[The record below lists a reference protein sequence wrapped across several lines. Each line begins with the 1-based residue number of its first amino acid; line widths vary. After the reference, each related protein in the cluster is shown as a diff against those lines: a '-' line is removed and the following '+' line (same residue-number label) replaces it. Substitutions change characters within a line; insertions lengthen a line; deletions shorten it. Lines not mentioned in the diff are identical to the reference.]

1 MKKLV
6 SYLSIAAMI
15 LVAGACNKQEQ
26 PDEDSGKLSDLQYLI
41 DGLVRTDEAGNI
53 TGYMVGDCLN
63 EADPWDI
70 SVPVN
75 NYDEAAAIFRDL
87 LPDDAQVTT
96 SGKTLIWAMTDE
108 EGKPEATAEFVED
121 PGLGAIAA
129 MTVKPVLKAGEVK
142 QITPSVH
149 FILTSTWPQNAGAA
163 KEILE
168 RDYYLGA
175 TVIME
180 KNLGFGSGSFVVIRP
195 WSPSECGIM
204 IKLKTNTSASRNE
217 MSSVKTL
224 HKVHKAL
231 YANYDLLVNGCGEE
245 RNWPSLDRWYMS
257 RNDRLSIT
265 IAEAGF
271 VNLKTNKEK
280 WVFFLNRPDNMAL
293 AFVYFFK
300 PDGDKIKFW

>member
-142 QITPSVH
+142 QNTPSVH
-149 FILTSTWPQNAGAA
+149 FILTSAWPQNAGAA
-163 KEILE
+163 EEILE

-175 TVIME
+175 TVFLK
-180 KNLGFGSGSFVVIRP
+180 KNLGFGEGEFLVIRP
-195 WSPSECGIM
+195 WTPSECGIM
-204 IKLKTNTSASRNE
+204 VRLEIEPREYSRYE

-231 YANYDLLVNGCGEE
+231 YANYDLLVDGYAKEH
-245 RNWPSLDRWYMS
+245 NWPSLNRWYWS
-257 RNDRLSIT
+257 RNQKYLVKD
-265 IAEAGF
+265 GF
-271 VNLKTNKEK
+271 VNLKTDKEK
-280 WVFFLNRPDNMAL
+280 WCFFLSRPSNTTI

-300 PDGDKIKFW
+300 PDGNKIKYW